1 MTRLENVI
9 NQVKVSRTGKNHA
22 WIFNNDGKI
31 GDNVVCGEVL
41 DLLEELKEYEIN
53 VSDAWI
59 ENFLH
64 NPRVK
69 GDNTY
74 NFNANISNDINID
87 YLVTDDGAEIM
98 VIMVHLTGDIRGNYT
113 DYFAVKFDDIDSFYT
128 LDSLTQCIDI
138 NDRFTAD
145 VFLLSETYSVY
156 DCENGESVGEFY
168 ELEKEDLLAEIEKVI
183 A

>member
-9 NQVKVSRTGKNHA
+9 NQVKDSRTGKNHA
-22 WIFNNDGKI
+22 WIFNDDGKI

-74 NFNANISNDINID
+74 NFNANISNNINID
-87 YLVTDDGAEIM
+87 YLVADDGAEIM

-113 DYFAVKFDDIDSFYT
+113 DYFAVKFDG
-128 LDSLTQCIDI
+128 LTAFMHLI
-138 NDRFTAD
+138 
-145 VFLLSETYSVY
+145 LSYSA
-156 DCENGESVGEFY
+156 
-168 ELEKEDLLAEIEKVI
+168 LILTIDLLLKYFYCLRLI
-183 A
+183 AFMTARTARAFENFTNWKRKIYLRKLKK

>member
-22 WIFNNDGKI
+22 WIFDDGKI
-31 GDNVVCGEVL
+31 SDNVVCGEVL

-87 YLVTDDGAEIM
+87 YLVLMME
-98 VIMVHLTGDIRGNYT
+98 L
-113 DYFAVKFDDIDSFYT
+113 K
-128 LDSLTQCIDI
+128 LW
-138 NDRFTAD
+138 
-145 VFLLSETYSVY
+145 LSW
-156 DCENGESVGEFY
+156 FI
-168 ELEKEDLLAEIEKVI
+168 LLAISGEII
-183 A
+183 LTILS